1 MSLFTFLIFLNL
13 VLPNLITGSDSRS
26 GGRRPFGSGFRRDYD
41 DRRDEGRSSGERSGD
56 RYGDREERYERR
68 DEKQEDKGRTVHLI
82 YLGRSG
88 NQT

>member
-41 DRRDEGRSSGERSGD
+41 DRRDDGRSSGERSGD